1 MSDSTPVGST
11 WKSQAGFVW
20 SLIGSAVG
28 FANVLSFSAQVY
40 KNGGGAFL
48 IPYILALLLL
58 GVPMLILE
66 GLVGNKWKQPI
77 VGAYAKKW
85 GSVGQIFGWLSVIA
99 CLTIGAFY
107 IVLTGYS
114 AAYTYLAASNS
125 IPEDSQSFF
134 LHNFLHISSGLG
146 QVGQFSFPILFATLG
161 VSVLAWTI
169 LVRQVKDGI
178 ERICS
183 FFMPLLAVIIC
194 IFALAV
200 CFLPGGINGWTYYL
214 APHFEKLGDPSLWRD
229 VFGQLFFSLS
239 LGLGIIVGYSRHT
252 KKETNIVRAMIWVAL
267 GDFIVSFVAGFA
279 IFGCLAHISF
289 VEGIPFESILTT
301 ESTFEIGFILFPKI
315 FKFFGSLSTLIGTV
329 FFFCVFIAGITGVFS
344 IVESVAGNV
353 EVEFQTTRPKAVTW
367 VMAFMI
373 AMACFFCLGNASHVI
388 DALVP
393 MLLGTNMLIGGLAL
407 ILAFVYRQSIKSEE
421 CLWIQTNQSFYI
433 VCLKYFAPCIL
444 SIILGLNLIE
454 EFQTF
459 DLAKVVRWSWFGG
472 SLGIST
478 LIVYTLHLRK
488 TSVHESTNLT

>member
-1 MSDSTPVGST
+1 MSNSSPAAST

-48 IPYILALLLL
+48 IPYILALLML

-66 GLVGNKWKQPI
+66 GLIGNRWKQPI

-85 GSVGQIFGWLSVIA
+85 GPTGQIFGWLSVIA

-114 AAYTYLAASNS
+114 AAYTYLAASSS
-125 IPEDSQSFF
+125 IPDDSQNFF
-134 LHNFLHISSGLG
+134 LNNFLHITSGLG
-146 QVGQFSFPILFATLG
+146 NFGQISYPILFATLG
-161 VSVLAWTI
+161 VSLLAWTI

-183 FFMPLLAVIIC
+183 FFMPLLAIIIG
-194 IFALAV
+194 IFAIAV
-200 CFLPGGINGWTYYL
+200 CFLPGGMNGWTYYL
-214 APHFEKLGDPSLWRD
+214 TPHFEKLGDPALWRD

-252 KKETNIVRAMIWVAL
+252 KKETNIVHAMMWVAL

-289 VEGIPFESILTT
+289 VEGVPFESILTT
-301 ESTFEIGFILFPKI
+301 DSSFEIGFILFPKI
-315 FKFFGSLSTLIGTV
+315 FKFFGSLSTIIGTI

-344 IVESVAGNV
+344 IVESIAGNV
-353 EVEFQTTRPKAVTW
+353 EVEFKTTRYRAVTC
-367 VMAFMI
+367 VMACMI
-373 AMACFFCLGNASHVI
+373 AMACFFCMGNASHFI
-388 DALVP
+388 DALAP

-407 ILAFVYRQSIKSEE
+407 ILAFVYRQSNQVED
-421 CLWIQTNQSFYI
+421 CLWNKNDRKFY
-433 VCLKYFAPCIL
+433 VLCLRYFAPVIL
-444 SIILGLNLIE
+444 TVILALNLID
-454 EFQTF
+454 EFQSF
-459 DLAKVVRWSWFGG
+459 DLAKAVRWSWFGCAFCIS
-472 SLGIST
+472 SLIT
-478 LIVYTLHLRK
+478 YILHLRQMRMLK
-488 TSVHESTNLT
+488 FSNN